1 MIICTVIYRYM
12 GVTVVKM
19 SGRNGMVD
27 ALGRAVTT
35 MIGIRKS
42 FAVALAQKVTNF
54 TGKKTLSLNFAT
66 VSKLFE
72 PAVIQFS

>member
-35 MIGIRKS
+35 MIGICKS
-42 FAVALAQKVTNF
+42 FAVALAQRSPTSLA
-54 TGKKTLSLNFAT
+54 KKHF
-66 VSKLFE
+66 
-72 PAVIQFS
+72 P